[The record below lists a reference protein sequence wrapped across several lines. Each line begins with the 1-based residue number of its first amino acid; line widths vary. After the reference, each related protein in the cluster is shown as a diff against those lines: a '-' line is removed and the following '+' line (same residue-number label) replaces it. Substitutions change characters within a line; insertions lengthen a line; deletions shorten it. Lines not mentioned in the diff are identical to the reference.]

1 VYSTAAKFTKMQS
14 QGLCPVFPNISY
26 AWLQTMDFF
35 PKILDFALVWRI
47 FFGKILKSIAGIDYQ
62 QHYKIPTN
70 NFDKRKA
77 KA

>member
-1 VYSTAAKFTKMQS
+1 
-14 QGLCPVFPNISY
+14 
-26 AWLQTMDFF
+26 MDFF
-35 PKILDFALVWRI
+35 PKILDFALAWRI
-47 FFGKILKSIAGIDYQ
+47 FFSKILKSIAGIAYQ